1 MQPTEGYSIPRRTLD
16 VEDYIDILRRHK
28 GWIFG
33 PFLLTLVA
41 SVVGVYLWPDSYEST
56 ATIQIKPQQIAPSL
70 APVAN
75 TQDITDRI
83 ISLSNQV
90 MSRSE
95 LTAMIRNMNLYPREK
110 NRLPTEDVIEIMRQ
124 AIKLTPT
131 VSPVNNGRSLPA
143 FQIRF
148 TYYNRFDANKVVAAL
163 VSNFLDEDNR
173 NRNTAMYQTVEFLL
187 QQHDQSKRQLEEA
200 EAAMTEFRLANPGK
214 TPDQYTANLS
224 AFQALQLQ
232 QNNLQTQLSQVS
244 QERQAIEGRIGIY
257 NMQIEQMSQE
267 TKAVEK
273 AAPRPK
279 SQKLL
284 QAETLVDRA
293 DQATAAL
300 KRRYS
305 PKHPEVQQMERELT
319 AAKEQL
325 AEAKRQDAE
334 EAAAAAAASAESG
347 DQQASSPAAIAQ
359 NRNINGIRY
368 TIKDSENAI
377 GLKDKELERLK
388 KSLDSNTSQ
397 ISALSAR
404 IQSMPA
410 GDQQFQELL
419 RDVTLKKEQFLI
431 IDGKLNVAKMALE
444 VENRKQGEK
453 LDLLDAAS
461 LPVDPTDPNRP
472 LVISVGAGL
481 GLVLGLVMAGARE
494 MKDTSLKNLKD
505 VRAYTQMAILGSVPL
520 LENDF
525 VVRRR
530 RRIAWLGW
538 TVACLTAV
546 LVMAGA
552 IVYYY
557 STR

>member
-1 MQPTEGYSIPRRTLD
+1 
-16 VEDYIDILRRHK
+16 
-28 GWIFG
+28 
-33 PFLLTLVA
+33 
-41 SVVGVYLWPDSYEST
+41 
-56 ATIQIKPQQIAPSL
+56 
-70 APVAN
+70 
-75 TQDITDRI
+75 
-83 ISLSNQV
+83 
-90 MSRSE
+90 
-95 LTAMIRNMNLYPREK
+95 
-110 NRLPTEDVIEIMRQ
+110 
-124 AIKLTPT
+124 
-131 VSPVNNGRSLPA
+131 
-143 FQIRF
+143 
-148 TYYNRFDANKVVAAL
+148 
-163 VSNFLDEDNR
+163 
-173 NRNTAMYQTVEFLL
+173 
-187 QQHDQSKRQLEEA
+187 
-200 EAAMTEFRLANPGK
+200 
-214 TPDQYTANLS
+214 
-224 AFQALQLQ
+224 
-232 QNNLQTQLSQVS
+232 
-244 QERQAIEGRIGIY
+244 
-257 NMQIEQMSQE
+257 
-267 TKAVEK
+267 
-273 AAPRPK
+273 
-279 SQKLL
+279 
-284 QAETLVDRA
+284 
-293 DQATAAL
+293 
-300 KRRYS
+300 
-305 PKHPEVQQMERELT
+305 MERELT